1 MSTEIFI
8 QIKRLWVHINQRR
21 RFQIYALIIL
31 MVISSFIEL
40 ISISAVLP
48 FLKVLSDPDSIFK
61 KNYMRD
67 FINIFKIN
75 EPKDLI
81 LPITLLFILASV
93 LAAIMRIII
102 QWFTNRVSYLAG
114 SEIGLNIYRRT
125 LYQPYQVHVMR
136 NSSEVINGIT
146 GKSKSIING
155 ILIPIINIL
164 SSSIF
169 IVIIMCGMLIV
180 NPKMTILSLFFFS
193 ILYFIVIKNTNKRL
207 IINSQKV
214 AVESTKLI
222 KLLQDSL
229 GGIRDIL
236 LDGTQEIYCK
246 LYRNTESIVRKAQ
259 SDTLFISQSP
269 RYVMESLGII
279 FVSILGYI
287 MSLKSGGMDNA
298 IPSLALLALSGQ
310 RLLPIFQ
317 QAYASLTSIK
327 GNHAS
332 LVDILDFLDQKLPL
346 YIESNFTE
354 NTEFNNS
361 IEFKN
366 IYFSYDKN
374 NSWVLRDIN
383 LKIMKG
389 ERIGIIG
396 STGSGKSTL
405 LDVLMNL
412 LEPTHGFIEIDGV
425 PLTSSNKR
433 SWQLR
438 IANVPQSVF
447 LADLSILENIAL
459 GISKQYIDLD
469 RAVFAAKKAQISDFI
484 DMLPDGYNTVIGER
498 GVRLSGG
505 QRQRLG
511 IARALYKKV
520 DVIIFDEATSSL
532 DNKTEQAIINS
543 IYELGKDFTL
553 LSIAHR
559 ITTLKECT
567 RIYEIED
574 GTISRIG
581 TYKEFFD
588 QNSQIEK

>member
-1 MSTEIFI
+1 
-8 QIKRLWVHINQRR
+8 
-21 RFQIYALIIL
+21 
-31 MVISSFIEL
+31 
-40 ISISAVLP
+40 
-48 FLKVLSDPDSIFK
+48 
-61 KNYMRD
+61 
-67 FINIFKIN
+67 
-75 EPKDLI
+75 
-81 LPITLLFILASV
+81 
-93 LAAIMRIII
+93 
-102 QWFTNRVSYLAG
+102 
-114 SEIGLNIYRRT
+114 
-125 LYQPYQVHVMR
+125 
-136 NSSEVINGIT
+136 
-146 GKSKSIING
+146 
-155 ILIPIINIL
+155 
-164 SSSIF
+164 
-169 IVIIMCGMLIV
+169 MCGMLIV

-214 AVESTKLI
+214 PVESTKLI

-279 FVSILGYI
+279 FVSILAYI

-505 QRQRLG
+505 QRQLLG
-511 IARALYKKV
+511 IARALYQKV

-532 DNKTEQAIINS
+532 DNKKVQAIINS